1 MDFEL
6 DPADEVFRTE
16 IRAYIRDKMLELFPE
31 RLKPDRTPTPYSRQ
45 DFRRWTA
52 LMSEKNLVVPH
63 WPQEWGGASWRA
75 NWRRILGEEL
85 AAVQAPLFD
94 GIGTDF
100 VGPVLCAFGS
110 PEQKRRFL
118 PRIRNGEHT
127 WCQGFSE
134 PDAGSDVMSL
144 RTSAVRERDNYIIN
158 GRKLWTT
165 NGHTADMMFALLRI
179 ETPGVRKQQGLSFVL
194 LDMRTR
200 GVTVRPVI
208 MIDGGHHVNEVLLE
222 NVRIPI
228 TNLVGEPGKGWAY
241 ARYLLTNER
250 KVVAGLGHIRLMLA
264 GARRTL
270 DSQQECGTPLLA
282 KPALRVELTQLEVEL
297 QALEFMELRLLNTST
312 EDAANQA
319 LAPILKLRA
328 TELRQRVTETLLRAL
343 GTRALECP
351 ADYYGAN
358 GPATISPAAEQ
369 LKHVARSFLFQR
381 SATLAGGTSETQRN
395 VIAAV
400 GFGV

>member
-1 MDFEL
+1 MDFEI
-6 DPADEVFRTE
+6 DPADDVFRSDVRT
-16 IRAYIRDKMLELFPE
+16 YIRDKLCELFP
-31 RLKPDRTPTPYSRQ
+31 DRPTLGPAAAPFSRDDQ
-45 DFRRWTA
+45 RRWIRV
-52 LMSEKNLVVPH
+52 LSEKGLLVPH
-63 WPQEWGGASWRA
+63 WPPEWGGANWRA
-75 NWRRILGEEL
+75 NWPRIMDEEL
-85 AAVQAPLFD
+85 AAAQAPLLD
-94 GIGTDF
+94 TIGLNF

-118 PRIRNGEHT
+118 PRICNGEHT

-134 PDAGSDVMSL
+134 PDAGSDIMSL
-144 RTSAVRERDNYIIN
+144 RTSAVRERDHYVIN

-165 NGHTADMMFALLRI
+165 NGHTAEMMFALLRI

-194 LDMRTR
+194 LDMRAP
-200 GVTVRPVI
+200 GITVRPVI

-250 KVVAGLGHIRLMLA
+250 KVVAALGWVRLMLA
-264 GARRTL
+264 DARFAL
-270 DSQQECGTPLLA
+270 ENEQEQGTPLLA
-282 KPALRVELTQLEVEL
+282 NPAHRIQLAKLEVEL

-312 EDAANQA
+312 EDATNQA
-319 LAPILKLRA
+319 LAPIMKLRA
-328 TELRQRVTETLLRAL
+328 TELRQRITEFVLQAL

-358 GPATISPAAEQ
+358 GPSVLPPPLEYMQ
-369 LKHVARSFLFQR
+369 HVTRNFLFQR
-381 SATLAGGTSETQRN
+381 SSTIAGGTSETQRN

-400 GFGV
+400 GFGI

>member
-1 MDFEL
+1 MNFEI
-6 DPADEVFRTE
+6 DAADDVFRSDV
-16 IRAYIRDKMLELFPE
+16 RAYIREKMRELFP
-31 RLKPDRTPTPYSRQ
+31 DRVITGADAPPYRRE
-45 DFRRWTA
+45 DVRRWTRV
-52 LMSEKNLVVPH
+52 MSEKGLVVPH
-63 WPQEWGGASWRA
+63 WPIELGGANWRP

-85 AAVQAPLFD
+85 SAAQAPAFD

-118 PRIRNGEHT
+118 PRIRNGDLT

-144 RTSAVRERDNYIIN
+144 RTTAVRERDEYVIN

-165 NGHTADMMFALLRI
+165 SAHTADMMFALLRI
-179 ETPGVRKQQGLSFVL
+179 ETPGTRRQQGLSFML
-194 LDMRTR
+194 LDMRAP

-208 MIDGGHHVNEVLLE
+208 MIDGGHHVNEVVLDK
-222 NVRIPI
+222 VRTPLS
-228 TNLVGEPGKGWAY
+228 NLVGEPGRGWAY

-250 KVVAGLGHIRLMLA
+250 KVVAGLGYIRHMLV

-270 DSQQECGTPLLA
+270 ENEKECGTALLSRA
-282 KPALRVELTQLEVEL
+282 AHRNQLAQFEVEFEAL
-297 QALEFMELRLLNTST
+297 QFMELRVLNTST

-319 LAPILKLRA
+319 LAPMLKLRA
-328 TELRQRVTETLLRAL
+328 TELRQRISEFVLQAL

-351 ADYYGAN
+351 ADYYGESSA
-358 GPATISPAAEQ
+358 SQ
-369 LKHVARSFLFQR
+369 LPPPPEFMKHVARSFLFER

-400 GFGV
+400 GFGL

>member
-1 MDFEL
+1 MDFEI
-6 DPADEVFRTE
+6 DSADEAFRTDVRTC
-16 IRAYIRDKMLELFPE
+16 IQGKMLELFPE
-31 RLKPDRTPTPYSRQ
+31 RVGRHAPSHYTREQS
-45 DFRRWTA
+45 RRWTA
-52 LMSEKNLVVPH
+52 AMNEKGLVVPH
-63 WPQEWGGASWRA
+63 WPIELGGAKWRP

-85 AAVQAPLFD
+85 SAAQAPGFD

-110 PEQKRRFL
+110 PEQKRRLL
-118 PRIRNGEHT
+118 PRIRNGEQT

-144 RTSAVRERDNYIIN
+144 RTTAVRDRNDYVIN

-165 NGHTADMMFALLRI
+165 SAHLADMMFALLRI
-179 ETPGVRKQQGLSFVL
+179 ETPGVRRQQGLSFVL
-194 LDMRTR
+194 LDMRTP

-222 NVRIPI
+222 NARTPV

-250 KVVAGLGHIRLMLA
+250 KVVAGLGYIRVMLL
-264 GARRTL
+264 GARRL
-270 DSQQECGTPLLA
+270 LENERERGAPLLS
-282 KPALRVELTQLEVEL
+282 KTTNQIQLTQLEVEFR
-297 QALEFMELRLLNTST
+297 ALEFMELRVLNTST

-319 LAPILKLRA
+319 LAPMLKLRA
-328 TELRQRVTETLLRAL
+328 TELRQRISEFVLQAV
-343 GTRALECP
+343 GVRALECP
-351 ADYYGAN
+351 ADYYGLDEPSALA
-358 GPATISPAAEQ
+358 PPPEYM
-369 LKHVARSFLFQR
+369 KHVARSFLFER

-400 GFGV
+400 GFGL

>member
-1 MDFEL
+1 MEFEI
-6 DPADEVFRTE
+6 DPADDVFRCDVRT
-16 IRAYIRDKMLELFPE
+16 YIRDKMHELFAE
-31 RLKPDRTPTPYSRQ
+31 RFAPGYVPLPYSR
-45 DFRRWTA
+45 DEMRRWTRA
-52 LMSEKNLVVPH
+52 MSEKGLLVPH
-63 WPQEWGGASWRA
+63 WPAEWGGTNWRP

-85 AAVQAPLFD
+85 AAAQAPFLD

-118 PRIRNGEHT
+118 PRICNGDHT

-144 RTSAVRERDNYIIN
+144 RTTAVRERDEYVIN

-165 NGHTADMMFALLRI
+165 NAHSADMMFALLRI
-179 ETPGVRKQQGLSFVL
+179 QTPGVRKQQGLSFVL
-194 LDMRTR
+194 LDMRAP

-222 NVRIPI
+222 NARTPL
-228 TNLVGEPGKGWAY
+228 TNLIGEPGKGWAY

-250 KVVAGLGHIRLMLA
+250 KAVAGLGWVRLLLDD
-264 GARRTL
+264 ARRTL
-270 DSQQECGTPLLA
+270 ENQQERGMPLLA
-282 KPALRVELTQLEVEL
+282 KPAYRLQLAHLEVEL

-312 EDAANQA
+312 EDASNQA
-319 LAPILKLRA
+319 LAPMLKLRA
-328 TELRQRVTETLLRAL
+328 TEMRQRITELVLQAL

-351 ADYYGAN
+351 ADYYGPSAASA
-358 GPATISPAAEQ
+358 PSPASEYM
-369 LKHVARSFLFQR
+369 KHVARTFLFQR

-400 GFGV
+400 GFGL

>member
-1 MDFEL
+1 MDFEI
-6 DPADEVFRTE
+6 DSADEVFRTDV
-16 IRAYIRDKMLELFPE
+16 RTYIQGKMLELFPE
-31 RLKPDRTPTPYSRQ
+31 RVGQHAAPHYTREQ
-45 DFRRWTA
+45 ARRWTA
-52 LMSEKNLVVPH
+52 AMNEKGLVVPH
-63 WPQEWGGASWRA
+63 WPIELGGAKWRP

-85 AAVQAPLFD
+85 SAAQAPAFD

-110 PEQKRRFL
+110 PEQKRRLL
-118 PRIRNGEHT
+118 PRIRNGEQT

-134 PDAGSDVMSL
+134 PDAGSDVMAL
-144 RTSAVRERDNYIIN
+144 RTTAVRDRNDYVIN

-165 NGHTADMMFALLRI
+165 SAHLADMMFALLRI
-179 ETPGVRKQQGLSFVL
+179 ETPGVRRQQGLSFVL
-194 LDMRTR
+194 LDMRTP

-222 NVRIPI
+222 NARTPV

-250 KVVAGLGHIRLMLA
+250 KVVAGLGYIRVMLL
-264 GARRTL
+264 GARRL
-270 DSQQECGTPLLA
+270 LENERERGAPLLS
-282 KPALRVELTQLEVEL
+282 KTTNQIQLTQLEVEF
-297 QALEFMELRLLNTST
+297 QALEFMELRVLNTST

-319 LAPILKLRA
+319 LAPMLKLRA
-328 TELRQRVTETLLRAL
+328 TELRQRISEFVLQAV
-343 GTRALECP
+343 GARALECP
-351 ADYYGAN
+351 ADYYGLD
-358 GPATISPAAEQ
+358 GPSALAPPPEYMKQ
-369 LKHVARSFLFQR
+369 VARSFLFER

-400 GFGV
+400 GFGL

>member
-1 MDFEL
+1 MDFEIN
-6 DPADEVFRTE
+6 PADEAFRSDVRT
-16 IRAYIRDKMLELFPE
+16 YIRDKMLELFPDSIVPG
-31 RLKPDRTPTPYSRQ
+31 RAPPPYSR
-45 DFRRWTA
+45 DDVRRWTGA
-52 LMSEKNLVVPH
+52 MSEKGLVVPH
-63 WPQEWGGASWRA
+63 WPPEWGGANWHA
-75 NWRRILGEEL
+75 NWRRILDEEL
-85 AAVQAPLFD
+85 AAAQAPRFD
-94 GIGTDF
+94 PIGTHS

-118 PRIRNGEHT
+118 PRIRNGEQT

-134 PDAGSDVMSL
+134 PGAGSDVMSL
-144 RTSAVRERDNYIIN
+144 RTTAVRERDEYVIN

-179 ETPGVRKQQGLSFVL
+179 ETPGVRKQQGLSFML
-194 LDMRTR
+194 LDMRAP

-222 NVRIPI
+222 NARTPV

-241 ARYLLTNER
+241 ARYLLTGER
-250 KVVAGLGHIRLMLA
+250 KEIAGLASMRMLLT
-264 GARRTL
+264 GARRVL
-270 DSQQECGTPLLA
+270 ESEQEHGMPLLA
-282 KPALRVELTQLEVEL
+282 NPTIRVRLAELEVEL
-297 QALEFMELRLLNTST
+297 KALEFMELRLHNTNT
-312 EDAANQA
+312 EDAADQV
-319 LAPILKLRA
+319 LASILKLRGC
-328 TELRQRVTETLLRAL
+328 ELRQRVTELMLRAL

-358 GPATISPAAEQ
+358 GPSALPSPAGY
-369 LKHVARSFLFQR
+369 LKYIAYSFLFQR

-400 GFGV
+400 GFGL

>member
-1 MDFEL
+1 MEFEI
-6 DPADEVFRTE
+6 DPADDVFRSDVRT
-16 IRAYIRDKMLELFPE
+16 YIRDKMLELFPE
-31 RLKPDRTPTPYSRQ
+31 RFAPGHVPTPYSR
-45 DFRRWTA
+45 DEMRRWTRA
-52 LMSEKNLVVPH
+52 MSEKGLLVPH
-63 WPQEWGGASWRA
+63 WPPEWGGANWRP

-85 AAVQAPLFD
+85 AATYAPFLD

-118 PRIRNGEHT
+118 PRICNGDHT

-144 RTSAVRERDNYIIN
+144 RTTAVRERDEYVIN

-165 NGHTADMMFALLRI
+165 NAHTADMMFALLRI
-179 ETPGVRKQQGLSFVL
+179 QTPGVRKQHGLSFVL
-194 LDMRTR
+194 LDMRAP
-200 GVTVRPVI
+200 GVSVRPVI

-222 NVRIPI
+222 NARTPI

-250 KVVAGLGHIRLMLA
+250 KAVAGLGWVRLLLA
-264 GARRTL
+264 DARRTL
-270 DSQQECGTPLLA
+270 ESEQERGMPLLA
-282 KPALRVELTQLEVEL
+282 KPIHRLQLAQLEVEL

-312 EDAANQA
+312 EDASNQA
-319 LAPILKLRA
+319 LAPMLKLRA
-328 TELRQRVTETLLRAL
+328 TELRQRITELVLQAL

-351 ADYYGAN
+351 ADYYGVNA
-358 GPATISPAAEQ
+358 ASALSPASEYM
-369 LKHVARSFLFQR
+369 KHVARTFLFQR

-395 VIAAV
+395 VIGAV
-400 GFGV
+400 GFGL